1 MHGLE
6 KVLNTHRSSDS
17 IREAFVE
24 PEPQWM
30 GGCTAATGLGY
41 SRKREKKKNMSIYT
55 YSALICSCTTV
66 NLEIFVVIVL
76 RKIV

>member
-30 GGCTAATGLGY
+30 SGRTAATGLGC
-41 SRKREKKKNMSIYT
+41 SRRRVKRKKTCQYT
-55 YSALICSCTTV
+55 LTLHCLCTTV
-66 NLEIFVVIVL
+66 YLEIFTVIVL
-76 RKIV
+76 CKSV